1 MAKHQPLAVINNKY
15 LILDRCSEFTV
26 TFQNMSREYFCVM
39 DVYPVIAP
47 AHPHRHP
54 GWFRFDLEKDGD
66 YNFSIGQQKNVLV
79 VESNECEVTDSWV
92 SDCLEK
98 NIFPVSIRVVIR
110 KKINNEIVFQDR
122 LICYE
127 DEQDYIND
135 KCFFENLGKYIN
147 SLPLINRIIPSGLNV
162 KIVTRNFIDGDAIGY
177 FTWEAYALLRK
188 MNISADIYVQ
198 NCDDKFRPFVHHVS
212 ELFTDSQAL
221 NKDTIV
227 FYNYSIQ
234 DDYLGDILELP
245 CKKQAYFHGITNPR
259 KLRVFDAELAE
270 ECSKGLAEL
279 HNLIKF
285 DSVVVNSA
293 CTKRHLMC
301 SVKNYGE
308 KCIKEELEKQ
318 SFAMEDIPEE
328 YLEELQDEYIEE
340 PVRMLEDRVSIAP
353 PIILGNIAW
362 ENISSD
368 GQFRGSIDKI
378 GDVILYVGR
387 MYPHKR
393 IEDILDVFE
402 ATLQENEKAILLLIG
417 GTHNSYY
424 KYIDYKIKQMP
435 EKAREHIIV
444 IPQVSRNQ
452 LKAAYEA
459 AKVFITMS
467 EDEGFCV
474 PVLEAMRFGLPVF
487 AKLDEN
493 SAACEVLGG
502 SGKLVENKDYTSIAR
517 EINLIMSDD
526 AYAGKIVSQ
535 QNKQLLMYKDEN
547 IMKEFI
553 NNILECYYGK
563 SLY

>member
-1 MAKHQPLAVINNKY
+1 MAKHQPLAIIKNKY
-15 LILDRCSEFTV
+15 LILNECSEFAV
-26 TFQNMSREYFCVM
+26 TFHNMSREYFYVV

-54 GWFRFDLEKDGD
+54 GWFRFDLERDGD
-66 YNFSIGQQKNVLV
+66 YNFSVEQYKDMLV
-79 VESNECEVTDSWV
+79 VDSKECAVTDSWA

-98 NIFPVSIRVVIR
+98 NIFPASIRVVIR

-127 DEQDYIND
+127 NAQSYADD
-135 KCFFENLGKYIN
+135 KSFFENLGKNIN
-147 SLPLINRIIPSGLNV
+147 SLPLINRIIPASLNV
-162 KIVTRNFIDGDAIGY
+162 KIVTRNFMDGDAIGY
-177 FTWEAYALLRK
+177 FTWEAYALLQK

-198 NCDDKFRPFVHHVS
+198 DCDDKFRPFVHHIS
-212 ELFTDSQAL
+212 ELLAGSNVI

-234 DDYLGDILELP
+234 DDYLDDILELP
-245 CKKQAYFHGITNPR
+245 CKKQAYFHGITNPQ

-285 DSVVVNSA
+285 DRVVVNSA
-293 CTKRHLMC
+293 CTKRHLMR
-301 SVKNYGE
+301 SIKEYGE

-318 SFAMEDIPEE
+318 SFAMDDIPEE
-328 YLEELQDEYIEE
+328 YLDELQEEYIKE
-340 PVRMLEDRVSIAP
+340 PIKQMTDKIMVAP
-353 PIILGNIAW
+353 PTILGNIAW
-362 ENISSD
+362 ENIPSD

-393 IEDILDVFE
+393 IEDILDVFQE
-402 ATLQENEKAILLLIG
+402 ILQENEKAILLLIG
-417 GTHNSYY
+417 GTHNSYH

-435 EKAREHIIV
+435 ERAREHIIA

-474 PVLEAMRFGLPVF
+474 PVLEAMRFGLPVL

-493 SAACEVLGG
+493 SAVCELLSGA
-502 SGKLVENKDYTSIAR
+502 GKLIENKDYISIAK
-517 EINLIMSDD
+517 EINHIMSDD
-526 AYAGKIVSQ
+526 AYADMVVAQ
-535 QNKQLLMYKDEN
+535 QNERVLLYKDE
-547 IMKEFI
+547 ILMRGFI